1 MNKTILKKFNV
12 IIETTRSNK
21 KEKYFK
27 LCNIEVLENG
37 QQNIN
42 GLSVEKL
49 KEFLNLIESK
59 QIECNETKYGKYP
72 KYKVFVDMFFEN
84 DKRER
89 EQNEIGYSNQSINDF
104 EVPF

>member
-1 MNKTILKKFNV
+1 MNKIVLKKFNV
-12 IIETTRSNK
+12 IVETTRSDK

-27 LCNIEVLENG
+27 LCNIEVLDNG

-49 KEFLNLIESK
+49 KEFLHLIESK

-72 KYKVFVDMFFEN
+72 KYKVFVDQFFEN
-84 DKRER
+84 FKRPM
-89 EQNEIGYSNQSINDF
+89 EQNEIGYNNNYKNDF